1 MLARLKSSY
10 YLPTLLTEVG
20 ARPTLTK
27 AQAESYITT
36 TVAELTAAKA
46 AYNVIGFNWYE
57 LYDDGNTGGDGNYG
71 LLSTATTKK
80 GRYAAMKSAVA
91 SHPMQ

>member
-1 MLARLKSSY
+1 VLARLKSSY
-10 YLPTLLTEVG
+10 YLPILLTEVG
-20 ARPTLTK
+20 AHPTLTE

-36 TVAELTAAKA
+36 TVAELIAAKA
-46 AYNVIGFNWYE
+46 TYNVIGFNWYE
-57 LYDDGNTGGDGNYG
+57 LYDGNTGGDGNYG
-71 LLSTATTKK
+71 LLSTASTKK